1 MWRRG
6 KTRAVLKEDTLYR
19 ETQIAPPGSNAVNAP
34 PPNEADAK
42 RDWSGPHPV
51 DIRLTLPG
59 FFGRYYLTVL
69 VGRERRSADRL
80 QAERGLYPLLK
91 TGNVI
96 LFLFFGTLAGLA
108 LLSIVQLFSFWI
120 LL

>member
-19 ETQIAPPGSNAVNAP
+19 ETQIARPGSNAVNAP
-34 PPNEADAK
+34 PPSETDAK

-51 DIRLTLPG
+51 DIRLTLPLLS
-59 FFGRYYLTVL
+59 GRYFLTVL
-69 VGRERRSADRL
+69 AGRERRSSERL
-80 QAERGLYPLLK
+80 RAERDQHPLLK
-91 TGNVI
+91 TGNVVMFL
-96 LFLFFGTLAGLA
+96 LFGWLVGLA
-108 LLSIVQLFSFWI
+108 LLSVLQLFSFWI